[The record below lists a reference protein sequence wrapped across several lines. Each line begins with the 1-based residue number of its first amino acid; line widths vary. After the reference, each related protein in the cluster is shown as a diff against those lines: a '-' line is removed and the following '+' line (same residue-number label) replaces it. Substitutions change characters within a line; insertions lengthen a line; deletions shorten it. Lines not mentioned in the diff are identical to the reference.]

1 MLLLLQSMQRKV
13 KRHVEDQ
20 QFNNLFHN
28 ASVTDRARLLS
39 ISFPHAPA
47 WLSVTPSP
55 RLNLHLE
62 PAEFQEALK
71 WWLGIPVVQGQS
83 GPHCPSCV
91 LDDFGHHSLT
101 CKHGG
106 DVVSF
111 RDTIS
116 SGMCFMTSANTLA
129 WVHVWK
135 WVVGQDPTLNPALLM
150 FLFLTG
156 TLANRLPLTCPS
168 RLRYNQVLC

>member
-28 ASVTDRARLLS
+28 TSVTDRARLLS
-39 ISFPHAPA
+39 ISFPHASA

-62 PAEFQEALK
+62 PAEFQVALK

-83 GPHCPSCV
+83 CPHCPSCV

-116 SGMCFMTSANTLA
+116 SGMCFMTSANALA

-135 WVVGQDPTLNPALLM
+135 WVVGQDPTLNPALQM

>member
-1 MLLLLQSMQRKV
+1 MDPQDSITHESVGDSPLSQKILSSKIQ
-13 KRHVEDQ
+13 DQ
-20 QFNNLFHN
+20 QFNNVFHN

-39 ISFPHAPA
+39 ISSPHASA

-62 PAEFQEALK
+62 PAEL
-71 WWLGIPVVQGQS
+71 VQGQS
-83 GPHCPSCV
+83 CPRCPSCV

-106 DVVSF
+106 DVASRHNKL
-111 RDTIS
+111 RDVFYDFCQRACLGPRLEMGCGAGS
-116 SGMCFMTSANTLA
+116 DSQSRL
-129 WVHVWK
+129 
-135 WVVGQDPTLNPALLM
+135 QM

-156 TLANRLPLTCPS
+156 TLANRLPLNCPS
-168 RLRYNQVLC
+168 RLR